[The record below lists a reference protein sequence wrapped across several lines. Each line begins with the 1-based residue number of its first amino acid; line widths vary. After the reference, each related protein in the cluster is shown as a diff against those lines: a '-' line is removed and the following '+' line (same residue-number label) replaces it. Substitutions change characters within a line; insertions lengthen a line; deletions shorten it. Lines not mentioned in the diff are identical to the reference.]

1 MRRIMRNVTIFLLL
15 LSVHVS
21 ASTKKPDD
29 RQSVYQRYAGQ
40 YILGGVPD
48 DITALSSKFVGQYDK
63 IPVCGICNS
72 IATTTS
78 TMNPYKCM
86 RKNRD
91 HVVHGACFKNLYE
104 NQSDVNSLQ
113 CPKCKAGLKY
123 KFKKSNWWSK
133 NWQKLDSQGR
143 KIYEGEMRDFQYHGK
158 GKLFDPFDPLNQSWF
173 EGKFSNGVRNGKG
186 KEYWDDDHKLW
197 FKGNYKDGK
206 KDGYGTHYYNGR
218 KKVWYAGD
226 YMKGRRHGSGTLYHI
241 RSDGKQMQYDGKW
254 KNGRYHGYGK
264 LYRKDGST
272 EYVGNWINGRR
283 QKQ

>member
-206 KDGYGTHYYNGR
+206 RTDMGHTIIMDARRCGTKGTTRRGNVMEAEHCIIFVQTANRCNTTVNGR
-218 KKVWYAGD
+218 MADTTV
-226 YMKGRRHGSGTLYHI
+226 MGSCTEKMAQ
-241 RSDGKQMQYDGKW
+241 RS
-254 KNGRYHGYGK
+254 
-264 LYRKDGST
+264 T
-272 EYVGNWINGRR
+272 
-283 QKQ
+283 